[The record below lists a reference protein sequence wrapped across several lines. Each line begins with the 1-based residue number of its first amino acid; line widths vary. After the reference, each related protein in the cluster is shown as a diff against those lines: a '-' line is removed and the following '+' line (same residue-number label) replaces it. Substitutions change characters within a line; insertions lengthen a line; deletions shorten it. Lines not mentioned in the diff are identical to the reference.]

1 MSTQTQTPPS
11 PAAGPT
17 RRRPTGALPQS
28 AARGTWLVARRE
40 ITMRLRSKAFL
51 ISTGILM
58 LAILASIIIGGL
70 LSATSSV
77 PKVAVV
83 SGTSAV
89 VEDVQGLDVTQADSV
104 DAAEQLVRDGTVD
117 AAIVPTG
124 SSSGTAPSATDATG
138 TTDASAPPGQ
148 PALDYEVVALSEA
161 PVSVVSLLSVEPAV
175 QLLDPEA
182 ADDGDGF
189 LSYIIGIAFGIVF
202 FMSAITF
209 GSTIAQSV
217 VEEKQTRVVEI
228 LLSTITA
235 RELMAGKVLGNSILA
250 FGQIAVIAVISAL
263 GLTITGQSA
272 LLGAL
277 SPAIAWFI
285 VFFVFGFVLLAAL
298 YAATAALVS
307 RQEDVGSVTSP
318 VTMLV
323 MIPYFLV
330 IFFNSNETV
339 MAIMSYVPFSAPVG
353 MPLRL
358 FLGDAQ
364 WWEPLV
370 SLAILA
376 LTTLVVIAI
385 GSRIYA
391 NSLLRTGA
399 RVKLRDA
406 LRG

>member
-1 MSTQTQTPPS
+1 MSTQMQTTSTPP
-11 PAAGPT
+11 T
-17 RRRPTGALPQS
+17 RGRPTGALPQS
-28 AARGTWLVARRE
+28 AARSTWLVARRE

-58 LAILASIIIGGL
+58 LAILASIIVGGL
-70 LSATSSV
+70 LSATTSA

-89 VEDVQGLDVTQADSV
+89 VEGVQGLDVTQADSV
-104 DAAEQLVRDGTVD
+104 EAAEQLVRDETVD
-117 AAIVPTG
+117 AAIVPRG
-124 SSSGTAPSATDATG
+124 GQQAQSAQPT
-138 TTDASAPPGQ
+138 PPGQ
-148 PALDYEVVALSEA
+148 PALDYEVVALTEA
-161 PVSVVSLLSVEPAV
+161 PASVVSLLSVEPQV
-175 QLLDPEA
+175 HLLDPEA
-182 ADDGDGF
+182 DDDDRF

-272 LLGAL
+272 LLGSL
-277 SPAIAWFI
+277 GPAIAWFI

-330 IFFNSNETV
+330 IFFNSDETI
-339 MAIMSYVPFSAPVG
+339 MGIMSYVPFSAPVG

-358 FLGDAQ
+358 FLGDAA

-376 LTTLVVIAI
+376 VTTVVVIAI

-406 LRG
+406 LKA